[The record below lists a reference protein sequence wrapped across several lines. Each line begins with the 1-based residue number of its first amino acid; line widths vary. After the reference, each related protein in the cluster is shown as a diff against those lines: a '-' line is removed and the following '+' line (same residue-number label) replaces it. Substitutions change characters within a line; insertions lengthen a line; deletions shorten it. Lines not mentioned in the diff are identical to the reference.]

1 MFIDSVRVYLKA
13 GKGGNGCIA
22 FRREKYVPRGGPSGG
37 NGGEGGSIYFVS
49 DLNVDH
55 LIHLRY
61 KPIIK
66 AKNGAHGEGSNRNG
80 RKGEDTIIKVPV
92 GTIVKDPETG
102 EILFDFSEP
111 GLKYLAAKGGKGGRG
126 NAAFKTPRRRAP
138 RIKEDGKPG
147 EEKELL
153 LELKTIADVGLVGF
167 PNAGKSTF
175 ITKVSKARP
184 EIAEYPFTTLTPHP
198 GVVELEN
205 YRTFIIADIPGIIE
219 GASHG
224 AGLGLKFLKHI
235 ERTKILL
242 FMIDGA
248 PYNERKPVEQLK
260 VLLKELK
267 NYSEVLYNKRKIVAL
282 NKIDLIKEE
291 NDDIKEFEKFCKK
304 SNFPLFKISAIKNE
318 GIYPLLEFLY
328 KTMKELKSEEKEK
341 NEEE

>member
-1 MFIDSVRVYLKA
+1 MFIDSVKVFLKA

-37 NGGEGGSIYFVS
+37 NGGDGGSIYFVS

-66 AKNGAHGEGSNRNG
+66 AKNGAHGEGSNKHGKR
-80 RKGEDTIIKVPV
+80 GEDTIIKVPV
-92 GTIVKDPETG
+92 GTVVKDPETG

-111 GLKYLAAKGGKGGRG
+111 GMKYLAAKGGKGGRG
-126 NAAFKTPRRRAP
+126 NAAFKTPTRRAP
-138 RIKEDGKPG
+138 RISEEGKPG

-175 ITKVSKARP
+175 ISKVSRAKP

-198 GVVELEN
+198 GVVELDG

-219 GASHG
+219 GAAEG
-224 AGLGLKFLKHI
+224 AGLGLRFLKHI
-235 ERTKILL
+235 ERTRILL
-242 FMIDGA
+242 FMIDGN
-248 PYNERKPVEQLK
+248 PYSGRKPLEQLI
-260 VLLKELK
+260 VLLNEVKK
-267 NYSEVLYNKRKIVAL
+267 YSEILFQKPKVIVL
-282 NKIDLIKEE
+282 NKIDLIHEE
-291 NDDIKEFEKFCKK
+291 KDDIKKFVEYCNKE
-304 SNFPLFKISAIKNE
+304 NLQLFKISALKSE
-318 GIYPLLEFLY
+318 GIKPLLEYLY
-328 KTMKELKSEEKEK
+328 SKMKELKDSVENGES
-341 NEEE
+341 

>member
-37 NGGEGGSIYFVS
+37 NGGDGGSIYFVS

-61 KPIIK
+61 RPIIK
-66 AKNGAHGEGSNRNG
+66 AKNGAHGEGSNRHG
-80 RKGEDTIIKVPV
+80 KRGEDTIIKVPV

-102 EILFDFSEP
+102 EILFDFSKP
-111 GLKYLAAKGGKGGRG
+111 GLKFLAAKGGRGGKG
-126 NAAFKTPRRRAP
+126 NAAFKTPQRRAP

-175 ITKVSKARP
+175 ISKVSKAKP
-184 EIAEYPFTTLTPHP
+184 EIADYPFTTLTPHP

-205 YRTFIIADIPGIIE
+205 FRTFIIADIPGIIE

-224 AGLGLKFLKHI
+224 AGLGFKFLKHI
-235 ERTKILL
+235 ERTRILL

-248 PYNERKPVEQLK
+248 PYNERKPVEQLE

-267 NYSEVLYNKRKIVAL
+267 NYSDVLYGKQKVIAL
-282 NKIDLIKEE
+282 NKIDLLENESQEIKELE
-291 NDDIKEFEKFCKK
+291 NFCKK
-304 SNFPLFKISAIKNE
+304 NKFPLFKISAIKKE
-318 GIYPLLEFLY
+318 GIPPLLEFLY
-328 KTMKELKSEEKEK
+328 KIMKELKDEEPEESEE
-341 NEEE
+341 

>member
-304 SNFPLFKISAIKNE
+304 NNFPLFKISAIKNE

-328 KTMKELKSEEKEK
+328 KTTKELKSEEKEK